1 MADPSASKAAVALAT
16 MAGIVLLS
24 LFFVVALFSVGWVD
38 INWPWEGIDIV
49 DEESEVGV
57 DVAEGPAEI
66 IKITPIALDCRAR
79 IVAEVPVVGT
89 QRTQVVGQTVST
101 DTVRMR
107 AIGDVD
113 TCVEASGVEIN
124 ERADGSIG
132 VVIDAEA
139 IVFRRPRVNAAA
151 TMDSVETDRG
161 FVGQLVDALPW
172 TNEDDELTPAAFAFA
187 ENVIGGSECMQAAYE
202 QTRTAIVA
210 AYEEQVAE
218 QGGDPATVEVIISGI
233 PDFGQ
238 NELDEQVLGDFE
250 FAEEAGTTCVVAA
263 G

>member
-1 MADPSASKAAVALAT
+1 MAEPTVSKAAVALAT

-24 LFFVVALFSVGWVD
+24 LFFVVALFSVGWID
-38 INWPWEGIDIV
+38 INWPWENIDLV
-49 DEESEVGV
+49 GEEAEVGV
-57 DVAEGPAEI
+57 DVVEGPAEI

-79 IVAEVPVVGT
+79 IVAEVPVIGT
-89 QRTQVVGQTVST
+89 HRTQVVGQTVST

-132 VVIDAEA
+132 VIIDAES
-139 IVFRRPRVNAAA
+139 IVFRRPRVDAIA

-187 ENVIGGSECMQAAYE
+187 QNVIGGSECMQAAYE
-202 QTRTAIVA
+202 QTRTAIVT
-210 AYEEQVAE
+210 AYEQQAVD
-218 QGGDPATVEVIISGI
+218 QGGDPGMVEVIISGI

-250 FAEEAGTTCVVAA
+250 FAEEAGTTCVIAS